1 MPTNEQRNEREK
13 KYDRPNKVNK
23 RASDRTRVANVT
35 NEHANARTQARTHI
49 WTNDVGNIS
58 RKTLITIAFYT
69 RVSVYAHLDLLSLS
83 FFYACAALFMFTFL
97 KTRPDIIIR
106 QYASCDS
113 WATWSKMTELIIALR
128 ACLLSVTCSS
138 DGLLV

>member
-35 NEHANARTQARTHI
+35 NEHAHARTYARTHI

-58 RKTLITIAFYT
+58 RKRLITIAFYT
-69 RVSVYAHLDLLSLS
+69 RVSAYAHLDLLSLS
-83 FFYACAALFMFTFL
+83 F
-97 KTRPDIIIR
+97 
-106 QYASCDS
+106 
-113 WATWSKMTELIIALR
+113 LR
-128 ACLLSVTCSS
+128 LCLVVHVHISENSTLSS
-138 DGLLV
+138 DKMLPVTLGLPGRK